1 MLLVAF
7 CLVWWLYQEYKPA
20 PQPVQTPAT
29 DVVPPGFVPDP
40 AYTWVPRT
48 NVEEPRRT
56 TTTTTPTTTETTSP
70 TSTTS
75 STDTTTTG
83 TSTTGTSTTGSSTAS
98 ADRYRRAAC
107 ACARHWNVV
116 ADIGGARA
124 RAIAEPIALTGTAL
138 DHRYTGVP

>member
-1 MLLVAF
+1 MTKEDRKWPGYLLGGRVRTSTVVLLVAF

-40 AYTWVPRT
+40 EYTWVPRT
-48 NVEEPRRT
+48 NVQEPRRT

-83 TSTTGTSTTGSSTAS
+83 TSTTGSSTTSPTTAAPPAPGPGPS
-98 ADRYRRAAC
+98 PSPSR
-107 ACARHWNVV
+107 
-116 ADIGGARA
+116 
-124 RAIAEPIALTGTAL
+124 
-138 DHRYTGVP
+138 

>member
-1 MLLVAF
+1 MTKEDRKWPGYLLGGHVRTSTVVLLVAF

-56 TTTTTPTTTETTSP
+56 TTTTTPTTTEATSP
-70 TSTTS
+70 T

-83 TSTTGTSTTGSSTAS
+83 TSATGSSTTSPTTTAPP
-98 ADRYRRAAC
+98 APAP
-107 ACARHWNVV
+107 
-116 ADIGGARA
+116 G
-124 RAIAEPIALTGTAL
+124 TGPSSPTPA
-138 DHRYTGVP
+138 VPGPGPSPSPSR

>member
-1 MLLVAF
+1 MTKEDRKWPGYLLGGHVRTSTVVLLVAF

-48 NVEEPRRT
+48 NVEEPQRT
-56 TTTTTPTTTETTSP
+56 TTTTTPTTTEATSP

-83 TSTTGTSTTGSSTAS
+83 TSATTAPPAPAPGTGPSSPTPA
-98 ADRYRRAAC
+98 
-107 ACARHWNVV
+107 
-116 ADIGGARA
+116 
-124 RAIAEPIALTGTAL
+124 
-138 DHRYTGVP
+138 VPGPGPSPSPSR

>member
-1 MLLVAF
+1 MTKEDRKWPGYLLGGHVRTSTVVLLVAF

-48 NVEEPRRT
+48 NVEEPRMT

-75 STDTTTTG
+75 SADTTTTG
-83 TSTTGTSTTGSSTAS
+83 TSTTTAPPAPAPGTGPSSPTS
-98 ADRYRRAAC
+98 A
-107 ACARHWNVV
+107 
-116 ADIGGARA
+116 
-124 RAIAEPIALTGTAL
+124 
-138 DHRYTGVP
+138 VPGPGPSPSPSR

>member
-1 MLLVAF
+1 MTKEDRKWPGYLLGGHVRTSTVVLLVAF

-48 NVEEPRRT
+48 NVEEPRST
-56 TTTTTPTTTETTSP
+56 TTTTTPTTTEATSP
-70 TSTTS
+70 TS

-83 TSTTGTSTTGSSTAS
+83 TSATGSSTTSPTTTAPP
-98 ADRYRRAAC
+98 APAP
-107 ACARHWNVV
+107 
-116 ADIGGARA
+116 G
-124 RAIAEPIALTGTAL
+124 TGPSSPTPA
-138 DHRYTGVP
+138 VPGPGPSPSPSR